1 MNLIIDLLDAMSNRR
16 FSGRLIYAFII
27 ILSIYL
33 FFMTTSLVQ
42 FTRSIRIY
50 IPSSLNESILL
61 YRAYYDNRTGPG
73 IFRILA
79 VSPCLQSST
88 HLSIGSDSFHSLLLH
103 SPMEKFCPWKWA
115 PSCKWNAYHFQSQ
128 SMPFSPQINVNLYE
142 RSVKMDVNSV
152 PFLYETLEV
161 CVPPLYWYDDWPR
174 LILFVEYWKEEGAS
188 VSIYVNS
195 VSENVK
201 KVIDYYETEVDN
213 PMMFLERIIKGSIKV
228 INWSMLPRLKD
239 EDPNK

>member
-1 MNLIIDLLDAMSNRR
+1 M
-16 FSGRLIYAFII
+16 
-27 ILSIYL
+27 
-33 FFMTTSLVQ
+33 
-42 FTRSIRIY
+42 
-50 IPSSLNESILL
+50 
-61 YRAYYDNRTGPG
+61 
-73 IFRILA
+73 
-79 VSPCLQSST
+79 
-88 HLSIGSDSFHSLLLH
+88 
-103 SPMEKFCPWKWA
+103 
-115 PSCKWNAYHFQSQ
+115 
-128 SMPFSPQINVNLYE
+128 
-142 RSVKMDVNSV
+142 
-152 PFLYETLEV
+152 